1 MVGTRGCIKMIIWT
15 LAVMA
20 FSAPAGSEAIAAD
33 SLETKLQ
40 GVAIQGYDPVAYFT
54 EGRAV
59 RGKSNYFFTWNDA
72 RWLFANAEH
81 RDRFAADPERYA
93 PKFRGYCAYGMSM
106 GKQVAADP
114 QEWTIVDGRLYLNY
128 NRKTRDIWREDQT
141 ALIKKAEKNW
151 TERTD

>member
-1 MVGTRGCIKMIIWT
+1 MAFTRGCKKMIILA

-20 FSAPAGSEAIAAD
+20 FSALGDSDAIGAD
-33 SLETKLQ
+33 DLETKLQ
-40 GVAIQGYDPVAYFT
+40 SVAIQGYDPVAYFT
-54 EGRAV
+54 EGRAI
-59 RGKSNYFFTWNDA
+59 RGKSDYFFTWNDA
-72 RWLFANAEH
+72 RWLFATAEH

-114 QEWTIVDGRLYLNY
+114 QEWTIVDGKLYLNY
-128 NRKTRDIWREDQT
+128 NRKTRDIWREDQA

-151 TERTD
+151 AERTD

>member
-1 MVGTRGCIKMIIWT
+1 MVGTRGCIKMIIWA
-15 LAVMA
+15 LAVIV
-20 FSAPAGSEAIAAD
+20 FSPPAGSEAIAAD

-54 EGRAV
+54 EGRAIK
-59 RGKSNYFFTWNDA
+59 GKSDYSFTWNDA

-151 TERTD
+151 AERTD

>member
-1 MVGTRGCIKMIIWT
+1 MII
-15 LAVMA
+15 LALAAMA

-33 SLETKLQ
+33 SLETKLN

-54 EGRAV
+54 EGRAI
-59 RGKSNYFFTWNDA
+59 RGKSDYSFTWNDA
-72 RWLFANAEH
+72 RWLFATAAH
-81 RDRFAADPERYA
+81 RDLFAADPERYA
-93 PKFRGYCAYGMSM
+93 PKFRGYCAYGVSM

-114 QEWTIVDGRLYLNY
+114 EEWTIVDGKLYLNY

-151 TERTD
+151 AEQTE